1 MGPSGFVWIGAVHVI
16 IENNLG
22 NKYGVAHCNHTA
34 KLGEYTSDG
43 NPSFKDSNF
52 LSL

>member
-22 NKYGVAHCNHTA
+22 NKYGVAHCHHTA
-34 KLGEYTSDG
+34 KLGECTSDG

>member
-1 MGPSGFVWIGAVHVI
+1 MGPSGFFESGALFVI
-16 IENNLG
+16 IDNNLE
-22 NKYGVAHCNHTA
+22 NKYRVAHCHHTA
-34 KLGEYTSDG
+34 KLGECTSDG